1 MIPVHKN
8 QGKSTMQTNAFKMNR
23 IYSLVLAIATLF
35 MSSFATAVPLL
46 YDVRYNPLLEG
57 ETEVEFVFDEEI
69 YVEPQIQVF
78 SEPARIE
85 LFFDEA
91 DFEQNL
97 EEVLIN
103 KAGVEKVTS
112 EFVNDGF
119 KVTVYLDHLKIYQT
133 RVDKNLFYL
142 HVSDN
147 PTQDAT
153 QTIAAESEGANYIN
167 RIQALDFRRGEKGEA
182 RVLVFLQENMAAID
196 VQEQAGKVVV
206 EFHNTDII
214 DDLLYQLDVM
224 DFGTVVSM
232 VETFKEGSNSRIE
245 IQTTDAFDYNYQQL
259 DNIFTLTLEKDE
271 SKRSFLG
278 NGKEYQ
284 GRPMSLNFQDI
295 SIRAVLQ
302 IIADYNGFNLVVS
315 DSVSGSITLRLDGVP
330 WDQALDIVLR
340 VKGLDKRMEGSILMV
355 APTEELAAREAKE
368 LKAKQQVEDLEPLYS
383 EYIQLNYAKAQE
395 FADLLKTDVNSILS
409 SRGSVSVDARTNT
422 LLIKDTAKSI
432 ENVRRMIENLDV
444 AVKQVVI
451 ESRMVTVR
459 DNVQEDLGIRW
470 GFSDSNGGWRNG
482 TSPGSPDYATGTLSG
497 ISGSLAGA
505 DGIAYNNTPSIGD
518 RLNVNLPVANPA
530 GSIGMHVAKLA
541 NGQLIDLELSALEQ
555 ENKGEIIASPRIT
568 TANQKK
574 ARIEQGTE
582 IPYVQSASS
591 GATTVTFKK
600 AVLSLEVTP
609 HITPD
614 NKVILDL
621 AITQDTRGD
630 TVDTPTGPAVAID
643 TQRIETQVL
652 VENGQTVVLG
662 GIYQQQIINSAS
674 KVPLLGDIP
683 YMGALFRSTSERNEK
698 RELLIFVTP
707 KIMVDSSL

>member
-8 QGKSTMQTNAFKMNR
+8 QGKSTMQKHGFNMNR
-23 IYSLVLAIATLF
+23 IYSLVLAFATLF

-57 ETEVEFVFDEEI
+57 ETEIEFVFDEEI
-69 YVEPQIQVF
+69 YIEPQIQVF

-91 DFEQNL
+91 DYEQSL

-133 RVDKNLFYL
+133 RIDKNLFYL

-147 PTQDAT
+147 PTQDAA
-153 QTIAAESEGANYIN
+153 QTIAEEDEGTSYIN

-196 VQEQAGKVVV
+196 VREQAGKIVV

-232 VETFKEGSNSRIE
+232 IETFKDGSNSRIV
-245 IQTTDAFDYNYQQL
+245 IDTTDAFDYNYQQL
-259 DNIFTLTLEKDE
+259 DNIFTITVEKDE

-315 DSVSGSITLRLDGVP
+315 DSVAGNITLRLDGVP

-340 VKGLDKRMEGSILMV
+340 VKGLDKRMDGSILMV

-383 EYIQLNYAKAQE
+383 EYIQLNYAKAQT
-395 FADLLKTDVNSILS
+395 FADLLKTDVNSIIS
-409 SRGSVSVDARTNT
+409 QRGSVSVDERTNT

-444 AVKQVVI
+444 PVKQVVI

-470 GFSDSNGGWRNG
+470 GFSDQQDS
-482 TSPGSPDYATGTLSG
+482 DG
-497 ISGSLAGA
+497 ISGNLDGA
-505 DGIAYNNTPSIGD
+505 NAIANGQRPSIGD

-541 NGQLIDLELSALEQ
+541 DGTLIDLELTALEQ

-582 IPYVQSASS
+582 IPYVQAASS

-630 TVDTPTGPAVAID
+630 TVDTPTGPATAID

-662 GIYQQQIINSAS
+662 GIYQQQIINSAR

-683 YMGALFRSTSERNEK
+683 YLGYLFRSTSERNEK
-698 RELLIFVTP
+698 KELLIFVTP
-707 KIMVDSSL
+707 KIMVEDSI

>member
-8 QGKSTMQTNAFKMNR
+8 QGKSTMQKHGFNMNR
-23 IYSLVLAIATLF
+23 IYSLVLAFATLF

-57 ETEVEFVFDEEI
+57 ETEIEFVFDEEI
-69 YVEPQIQVF
+69 YIEPQIQVF

-91 DFEQNL
+91 DYEQSL

-133 RVDKNLFYL
+133 RIDKNLFYL

-147 PTQDAT
+147 PTQDAA
-153 QTIAAESEGANYIN
+153 QTIAEEDEGTSYIN

-196 VQEQAGKVVV
+196 VREQAGKIVV

-232 VETFKEGSNSRIE
+232 IETFKDGSNSRIV
-245 IQTTDAFDYNYQQL
+245 IDTTDAFDYNYQQL
-259 DNIFTLTLEKDE
+259 DNIFTITVEKDE

-315 DSVSGSITLRLDGVP
+315 DSVAGNITLRLDGVP

-340 VKGLDKRMEGSILMV
+340 VKGLDKRMDGSILMV

-383 EYIQLNYAKAQE
+383 EYIQLNYAKAQT
-395 FADLLKTDVNSILS
+395 FADLLKTDVNSIIS
-409 SRGSVSVDARTNT
+409 QRGSVSVDERTNT

-444 AVKQVVI
+444 PVKQVVI

-470 GFSDSNGGWRNG
+470 GFSDQQDS
-482 TSPGSPDYATGTLSG
+482 DG
-497 ISGSLAGA
+497 ISGNLDGA
-505 DGIAYNNTPSIGD
+505 NAIANGQRPSIGD
-518 RLNVNLPVANPA
+518 RLNVNLPIANPA

-541 NGQLIDLELSALEQ
+541 DGTLIDLELTALEQ

-582 IPYVQSASS
+582 IPYVQAASS

-630 TVDTPTGPAVAID
+630 TVDTPTGPATAID

-683 YMGALFRSTSERNEK
+683 YLGYLFRSTSERNEK

-707 KIMVDSSL
+707 KIMVEDSI